1 MFVENKDKKGSYNI
15 YDMILKSK
23 EDGLSL
29 DKVII
34 DESKSAKGIFGAL
47 KLRKRLTKAVFTEMV
62 STLETLRALDPSSP
76 EYRIALENM
85 EIMSECYEKLNKTF
99 HEIVIAI
106 VKGISGAIGVV
117 IGIKTTAALENKGI
131 GFVSASKTFWPKP
144 KID

>member
-1 MFVENKDKKGSYNI
+1 MEEKTNKKGSYNI
-15 YDMILKSK
+15 YDMILKCK
-23 EDGLSL
+23 EDGLTL
-29 DKVII
+29 DKAII
-34 DESKSAKGIFGAL
+34 NESKTAKGIFGSL
-47 KLRKRLTKAVFTEMV
+47 KLRKQLTKAVFTEMV
-62 STLETLRALDPSSP
+62 STLETLKALDPSSP

-106 VKGISGAIGVV
+106 VKGIFGGIGVIV
-117 IGIKTTAALENKGI
+117 GIKTTAALENKGI